1 MQPPLT
7 NDTQNKA
14 AQAHASRKYPTLG
27 RLLRSPQGAFGLAIA
42 TAVIVCAVLAPM
54 LSPYDPFDQAL
65 ALKARPPSG
74 EHWLGT
80 DQLGRD
86 LLSRIL
92 FGARISLTT
101 GLVSVSLGSAL
112 GTLVGLTAAYYG
124 GWIEMA
130 LMAVIDVLLGFRTY
144 LLAIMI
150 MAILGTSQ
158 LNLMLAIG
166 FATFPEITR
175 LIRSEALS
183 VRQRDFVEAARTL
196 GAGNGR
202 IMFRHVFPQVV
213 APLLVV
219 ATFNFGTAI
228 TVESALSFLGLGSPP
243 PTPAWGL
250 MISDGR
256 KFILSAPWLPAIP
269 GFAIMLTVLAFNLLG
284 DTIRD
289 LLDPRLR
296 GR

>member
-1 MQPPLT
+1 MQ
-7 NDTQNKA
+7 A
-14 AQAHASRKYPTLG
+14 RASGKHSILG

-42 TAVIVCAVLAPM
+42 TAVIVCALLAPM
-54 LSPYDPFDQAL
+54 LSPYDPFDQEL
-65 ALKARPPSG
+65 ALKTRPPSR

-80 DQLGRD
+80 DQFGRD

-92 FGARISLTT
+92 YGARISLTT

-124 GWIEMA
+124 GWIELA
-130 LMAVIDVLLGFRTY
+130 LMAAIDVLLGFRTY

-158 LNLMLAIG
+158 LNLMIAIG
-166 FATFPEITR
+166 VATFPEITR

-183 VRQRDFVEAARTL
+183 VRQRDFVEAARAL

-243 PTPAWGL
+243 PTPSWGL
-250 MISDGR
+250 MISEGR
-256 KFILSAPWLPAIP
+256 KFILSTPWLPAIP

-296 GR
+296 RR

>member
-1 MQPPLT
+1 
-7 NDTQNKA
+7 
-14 AQAHASRKYPTLG
+14 
-27 RLLRSPQGAFGLAIA
+27 
-42 TAVIVCAVLAPM
+42 
-54 LSPYDPFDQAL
+54 
-65 ALKARPPSG
+65 
-74 EHWLGT
+74 
-80 DQLGRD
+80 
-86 LLSRIL
+86 
-92 FGARISLTT
+92 
-101 GLVSVSLGSAL
+101 
-112 GTLVGLTAAYYG
+112 
-124 GWIEMA
+124 
-130 LMAVIDVLLGFRTY
+130 
-144 LLAIMI
+144 MI

-175 LIRSEALS
+175 LVRSEVLS
-183 VRQRDFVEAARTL
+183 VKRREFVEAARAL
-196 GAGNGR
+196 GAGNRR
-202 IMFRHVFPQVV
+202 IMFLHVFPQVV

-243 PTPAWGL
+243 PTPSWGL

-269 GFAIMLTVLAFNLLG
+269 GVAIMLTVLAFNLLG

-289 LLDPRLR
+289 VLDPRLR